1 MHLERRSQP
10 EKTCRREAEGSGPLR
25 GFVPP
30 VCGDRSRPGTGD
42 DELVRVR
49 AGDCSFQGCTRRG
62 ALAEMKTSPCQ
73 SHAIWYV
80 SSTVSFVSLSRPTM
94 NCASVTMSASRTR
107 ASPTSFVSLS
117 RPTMNCAS
125 VKRSALRTRA
135 SPTSFATGSRRP
147 PGRTRRQAPR
157 CSTSRPQRETTP
169 SSHEQRHTEPVVAA
183 EPPRERPASGAATR
197 RCARPAATARCRC
210 PRRHR
215 GVE

>member
-80 SSTVSFVSLSRPTM
+80 SSTV
-94 NCASVTMSASRTR
+94 
-107 ASPTSFVSLS
+107 SFVSLS